1 MYLFI
6 YYISVLTLQS
16 KHTRPRHTLF
26 LLYFFFFYR
35 NNHSI
40 SIFFHLFS
48 PFISSF
54 LFPSQIFLSFFFN
67 LKPGILL
74 TLYSSTF
81 FLIFIYLFFLSHIF
95 SSIFILNVLIPCSYF
110 FYLSCFFLLLFI
122 FILLHFS
129 TYALII
135 FVNVA
140 KHKTNY
146 AFFFMFVGTKTFS
159 ISRFLFFFPFVF
171 VNDSTLFMPYDNR
184 FFCERSLPSSL
195 SFLLTLSPPAL
206 SISSRPSIFLSP
218 LSHFL
223 LLLLSHFCSSSV
235 FSSSIFF
242 FFYFFLPLLTS
253 SLLYPTFFL
262 PFRFLFLSFSHF
274 FVIFD

>member
-1 MYLFI
+1 
-6 YYISVLTLQS
+6 
-16 KHTRPRHTLF
+16 
-26 LLYFFFFYR
+26 
-35 NNHSI
+35 
-40 SIFFHLFS
+40 
-48 PFISSF
+48 
-54 LFPSQIFLSFFFN
+54 
-67 LKPGILL
+67 
-74 TLYSSTF
+74 
-81 FLIFIYLFFLSHIF
+81 
-95 SSIFILNVLIPCSYF
+95 
-110 FYLSCFFLLLFI
+110 
-122 FILLHFS
+122 
-129 TYALII
+129 
-135 FVNVA
+135 
-140 KHKTNY
+140 
-146 AFFFMFVGTKTFS
+146 MFVGTKTFS

-206 SISSRPSIFLSP
+206 SFTSRPSIFLSP

-262 PFRFLFLSFSHF
+262 PFRFLSFSHF
-274 FVIFD
+274 FVIFDWNSFFPFPLLPSPLFLFLFLLLPYVVFVNFIFHLKFPLVHFFFLNFI